1 MSGSVKR
8 EGNSWYYVFSLG
20 KDSNGKRK
28 QKKKRGFKTKKDAQ
42 KALTEAMNSFFQG
55 TYIEPSKTLFQDY
68 LTEWF
73 QTKRR
78 SIGIQ
83 TAQVYEHYLNSRI
96 IPKLGKIAIAE
107 LSTLHIQ
114 SYINNLQEDGL
125 SSSTV
130 KKNYEIIRNSLE
142 HAIDFGLIQ
151 NNVALKVK
159 LPKSERKELMVWD
172 EDEVNHFLQTAKE
185 DRYYIVFYLA
195 VTTGMR
201 QGEILGLRWSDVNLK
216 DGLLSIRQTLS
227 HDGKT
232 FINGAKTK
240 ASLRTIALSEAT
252 IKKLQN
258 HKMISSQEKLAIG
271 PGYLNHNLVISTQ
284 IGSPVNPANIRRS
297 FNRLTEVACLP
308 RIRFHDL
315 RHTHASLLL
324 SKGINIKVISER
336 LGHSN
341 IKITLDTYSH
351 VLPTMQKEAMQKLD
365 EMVF

>member
-42 KALTEAMNSFFQG
+42 KALTEAMNSFFKG

-96 IPKLGKIAIAE
+96 IPKLGNIAIAE

-114 SYINNLQEDGL
+114 SYINNLQENGL

-159 LPKSERKELMVWD
+159 LPKAERKELMVWD
-172 EDEVNHFLQTAKE
+172 EDEVNRFLQTAKE